1 MFKTKQQFYIY
12 DYIDINVFTDGIIG
26 SLEIALPVFNLSDPI
41 TTNHSGTGFF
51 AEIPNCIK
59 FVQINHLKVV
69 GEWELALSYDM
80 EEMLEKLTSKGL
92 NSNQID
98 LVYEKIVD
106 NFVDKEAMLL
116 PEYNFYV
123 YESLASLN
131 NELSRIKW
139 QSRGKNNV

>member
-12 DYIDINVFTDGIIG
+12 DYIDTNVFTDGIIT

-80 EEMLEKLTSKGL
+80 EEMLEKITYKVL
-92 NSNQID
+92 NSSFFQ
-98 LVYEKIVD
+98 KT
-106 NFVDKEAMLL
+106 
-116 PEYNFYV
+116 
-123 YESLASLN
+123 
-131 NELSRIKW
+131 
-139 QSRGKNNV
+139 